1 MRLGKLQNVSRFKNY
16 LKPIGKLDV
25 TKYVKLPTIETKN
38 KVELDSKG
46 NKNMLLSV
54 GGGLAGLLI
63 LWSFLFK
70 KKTKKRR
77 Y

>member
-1 MRLGKLQNVSRFKNY
+1 MRLGRFQNLGMFKNY

-25 TKYVKLPTIETKN
+25 TKYIKLPTIETEN
-38 KVELDSKG
+38 KINLDSKG

>member
-16 LKPIGKLDV
+16 LKPIAKLDV
-25 TKYVKLPTIETKN
+25 TKYIKLPTIETQN